1 MSSCHQGPCCRL
13 ISLVSRMII
22 SVVVAAGEDNSIGAK
37 NDLMWKLPND
47 MRFFKNL
54 TWGMPVVMGRKTFE
68 SMGSKP
74 LPGRINIVISSTLQ
88 FDGEKENLVMVKN
101 LEEAINRAEQT
112 DCKEVFIIGG
122 GQIYKEAMRRVDCIY
137 MTRVHAVFPQ
147 ADTFFPPIDSAV
159 FDRISSKSMPVDERH
174 AIAFTLET
182 WKRK

>member
-1 MSSCHQGPCCRL
+1 
-13 ISLVSRMII
+13 MII

-88 FDGEKENLVMVKN
+88 FDGEKEN
-101 LEEAINRAEQT
+101 
-112 DCKEVFIIGG
+112 
-122 GQIYKEAMRRVDCIY
+122 
-137 MTRVHAVFPQ
+137 
-147 ADTFFPPIDSAV
+147 
-159 FDRISSKSMPVDERH
+159 
-174 AIAFTLET
+174 
-182 WKRK
+182 

>member
-1 MSSCHQGPCCRL
+1 
-13 ISLVSRMII
+13 MII
-22 SVVVAAGEDNSIGAK
+22 SVVVAAGEDNSIGAS

-74 LPGRINIVISSTLQ
+74 LPGRINIVISSTLK

-101 LEEAINRAEQT
+101 LEEAINRAEES

-147 ADTFFPPIDSAV
+147 ADTFFPAIDSAV
-159 FDRISSKSMPVDERH
+159 FDCISSKSMPLDERH
-174 AIAFTLET
+174 VIAFTLET

>member
-1 MSSCHQGPCCRL
+1 
-13 ISLVSRMII
+13 MII

-74 LPGRINIVISSTLQ
+74 LPGRINIVISSTLK

-101 LEEAINRAEQT
+101 LEEAINRAEES

-147 ADTFFPPIDSAV
+147 ADTFFPAIDSAV
-159 FDRISSKSMPVDERH
+159 FDCISSKSMPLDERH
-174 AIAFTLET
+174 VIAFTLET